1 VLFSAVQ
8 QCEPAITSH
17 ISPPSWASLPSPN
30 LLTHIYG
37 IQNNGID
44 EPYLQGRNGDTGVEH
59 GLVDT
64 LGEGVNGMNGESCI
78 NIYTL
83 SCVKR
88 IVGEKL
94 QLNILNE
101 LLMTEHGW
109 YEKVTLWGL
118 PAKKKNICLL
128 LQSFFSKPT
137 RHLQGRLQMKLL
149 RDGWAVT
156 GETLLISTCPIH
168 PME

>member
-1 VLFSAVQ
+1 M
-8 QCEPAITSH
+8 
-17 ISPPSWASLPSPN
+17 
-30 LLTHIYG
+30 
-37 IQNNGID
+37 
-44 EPYLQGRNGDTGVEH
+44 QGRNGDAGVEH

-83 SCVKR
+83 SCVKW
-88 IVGEKL
+88 IVGKKL

-118 PAKKKNICLL
+118 PAKKKKKKHLPALAVFLL
-128 LQSFFSKPT
+128 
-137 RHLQGRLQMKLL
+137 
-149 RDGWAVT
+149 
-156 GETLLISTCPIH
+156 
-168 PME
+168 

>member
-1 VLFSAVQ
+1 M
-8 QCEPAITSH
+8 
-17 ISPPSWASLPSPN
+17 
-30 LLTHIYG
+30 
-37 IQNNGID
+37 
-44 EPYLQGRNGDTGVEH
+44 QGRNGDAGVEH

-83 SCVKR
+83 SCVKW
-88 IVGEKL
+88 IVGKKL

-118 PAKKKNICLL
+118 PAKKKKKNLPALAVFLL
-128 LQSFFSKPT
+128 
-137 RHLQGRLQMKLL
+137 
-149 RDGWAVT
+149 
-156 GETLLISTCPIH
+156 
-168 PME
+168 